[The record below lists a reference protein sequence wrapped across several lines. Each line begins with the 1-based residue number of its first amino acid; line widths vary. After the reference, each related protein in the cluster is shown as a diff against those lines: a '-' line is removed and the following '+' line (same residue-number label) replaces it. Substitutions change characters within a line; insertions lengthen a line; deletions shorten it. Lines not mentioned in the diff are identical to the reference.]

1 MDRILQKGCLYS
13 MNPSKTK
20 PEKTK
25 EPFPVSIL
33 SLTVGAFAIGMTEF
47 VIMGILPNV
56 AEDLNVSISTAG
68 QLITSYAL
76 GVAIG
81 APIMTILT
89 HRLPQ
94 KLLLCL
100 LMLVFILGNGI
111 AVIAP
116 NYGVLMGA
124 RMISALCHG
133 TFFGVGAVI
142 AANLVKPHKRAGAV
156 SIMMAGLTI
165 ANIIGVPVGT
175 FIGQHL
181 GWRASFAAIALMG
194 VVALIGIVAFIPRIR
209 QDQAASLTKQFK
221 ALAQPKLLVM
231 LLACA
236 VGNSSLFAVFTYI
249 APLLEQVTGYHERSV
264 TWILVLFG
272 IGVTV
277 GNIVGGKLAD
287 WKLMPAVFGIFFSL
301 CVLLTIFTFTVHS
314 PVGAVITIFLW
325 GAAAFA
331 VMPGIQVKIMNLA
344 QEAPALASTSNHSAG
359 NLGNAFG
366 AFCGGLVINHMGLTA
381 LPWVGAVMV
390 GLAFVIALAVYLSER
405 KQHMPLSMHT
415 SGKHM

>member
-1 MDRILQKGCLYS
+1 

-133 TFFGVGAVI
+133 TFFGVAPSLRPI
-142 AANLVKPHKRAGAV
+142 SLN
-156 SIMMAGLTI
+156 
-165 ANIIGVPVGT
+165 
-175 FIGQHL
+175 
-181 GWRASFAAIALMG
+181 
-194 VVALIGIVAFIPRIR
+194 RING
-209 QDQAASLTKQFK
+209 
-221 ALAQPKLLVM
+221 P
-231 LLACA
+231 
-236 VGNSSLFAVFTYI
+236 
-249 APLLEQVTGYHERSV
+249 APSRS
-264 TWILVLFG
+264 
-272 IGVTV
+272 
-277 GNIVGGKLAD
+277 
-287 WKLMPAVFGIFFSL
+287 
-301 CVLLTIFTFTVHS
+301 
-314 PVGAVITIFLW
+314 
-325 GAAAFA
+325 
-331 VMPGIQVKIMNLA
+331 
-344 QEAPALASTSNHSAG
+344 
-359 NLGNAFG
+359 
-366 AFCGGLVINHMGLTA
+366 
-381 LPWVGAVMV
+381 
-390 GLAFVIALAVYLSER
+390 
-405 KQHMPLSMHT
+405 
-415 SGKHM
+415 